1 MKNSHLGKLIDK
13 LQFKKVEPLSIDN
26 MLILL
31 QGLASLKMDAA
42 MALCEQHPSL
52 QKALENVRSF

>member
-1 MKNSHLGKLIDK
+1 MKNSHLGRLIDK
-13 LQFKKVEPLSIDN
+13 LQSKRVEQLSIDN

-42 MALCEQHPSL
+42 MALCD
-52 QKALENVRSF
+52 